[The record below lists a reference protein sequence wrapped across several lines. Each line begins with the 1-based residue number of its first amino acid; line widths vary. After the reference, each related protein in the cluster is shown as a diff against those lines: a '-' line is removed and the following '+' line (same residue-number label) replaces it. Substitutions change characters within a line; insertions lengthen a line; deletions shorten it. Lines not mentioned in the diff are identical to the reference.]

1 MSESLRLK
9 NTQLRYSELDLKR
22 HLLERGCPK
31 GEIKRLLEKYIG
43 IQLGAEP
50 QLWEDLAVTSL
61 HRPFTGSP
69 LTSPSPLPLNTL
81 ASLTNIAGIN
91 TIEEGLNREHQL
103 QQ

>member
-1 MSESLRLK
+1 VSESLRLK